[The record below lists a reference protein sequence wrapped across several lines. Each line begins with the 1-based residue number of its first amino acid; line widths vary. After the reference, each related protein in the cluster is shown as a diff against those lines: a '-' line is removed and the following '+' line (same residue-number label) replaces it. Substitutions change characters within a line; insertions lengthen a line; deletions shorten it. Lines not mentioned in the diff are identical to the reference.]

1 MQIDV
6 LIDVRGWNNN
16 LGLNCFFQYLGQF
29 VGLNFFP
36 AQLGTGHGDELFM
49 MFKTHGIPLEG
60 VFTSADKATSKNLL
74 KLWTDFAKT
83 GNPTPDP
90 SSTQWTRHDQK
101 QQIISSQIGANEHLT
116 ILLSAKL
123 AQSVIFLSDKGH
135 SYWPFERETDM
146 NNNQVV
152 SKC

>member
-1 MQIDV
+1 MSEDEITILV
-6 LIDVRGWNNN
+6 SIV
-16 LGLNCFFQYLGQF
+16 FFQYLGQF

-49 MFKTHGIPLEG
+49 LFKTHGIPLEG

-101 QQIISSQIGANEHLT
+101 PRIISSLIGANEHLT

-123 AQSVIFLSDKGH
+123 AKCVILH
-135 SYWPFERETDM
+135 
-146 NNNQVV
+146 
-152 SKC
+152 